1 VTSLRAV
8 IRTALPVSPRETTRR
23 NDNMTPRIEIDST
36 KQAKEGIIVRY
47 GDTML
52 ITVWDAQ
59 FPKEEEVVAKAI
71 ASMLIKRETEAK

>member
-1 VTSLRAV
+1 
-8 IRTALPVSPRETTRR
+8 
-23 NDNMTPRIEIDST
+23 MTPRIEIDST